1 MANIQQIQSKGIY
14 HGLPVFSDAA
24 DKKDLTA
31 IVTGANGISG
41 QHMLRVLAQSPQRWS
56 KIYCLSRRPP
66 TIPDGLPQVEFIS
79 VDFLKSPDFI
89 AKLLKSHR
97 VRADYVFFYSYIQV
111 PPKDG
116 QGLWSN
122 AEEMA
127 IVNTELLSNFLAALS
142 LADIKP
148 RRVLLQTGA
157 KHYGVHLGPAKVP
170 QEESD
175 PRVTIEPNFYYPQED
190 YLVDWCEELTGVGW
204 NVIRPSF
211 ILGAVP
217 DAAMNLV
224 FPIAAYAAVCKH
236 LGQKLEF
243 PGNLEAWERPL
254 DLSSAMLNGYQ
265 AEWAVLDDGAA
276 NEAFNAADGS
286 TFTWGQIWPRLAAR
300 YGVEWSGP
308 ELDETTYEIMTIPRD
323 ETPRGYGP
331 QATIRRRFALT
342 DWAKKLETQQAWK
355 ELAQKHD
362 LLDKE
367 LRDVD
372 RIFAFADAALANA
385 VQVAFSMD
393 KSRRFGW
400 FGTVS
405 SSDCIMEVIENFEKQ
420 RMVPPI
426 RGSESL

>member
-1 MANIQQIQSKGIY
+1 MTNVQQIQPKGIY
-14 HGLPVFSDAA
+14 RGLPVFPHTD

-31 IVTGANGISG
+31 IITGANGISG
-41 QHMLRVLAQSPQRWS
+41 QHMLRVLAQNPQRWS

-66 TIPDGLPQVEFIS
+66 TIPEGLPQIEHIS
-79 VDFLKSPDFI
+79 MDFLKSPDFI

-127 IVNTELLSNFLAALS
+127 IVNTELFSNFLSALN

-157 KHYGVHLGPAKVP
+157 KHYGVHLGPPKVP

-190 YLVDWCEELTGVGW
+190 YLVDWCEEMAGVGW

-211 ILGAVP
+211 VLGAVP

-224 FPIAAYAAVCKH
+224 FPIAAYTAVCKH

-243 PGNLEAWERPL
+243 PGDLEAWERPL

-265 AEWAVLDDGAA
+265 AEWAVLDDGTA

-286 TFTWGQIWPRLAAR
+286 TFAWGQFWPRLAACC
-300 YGVEWSGP
+300 GVEWTGP
-308 ELDETTYEIMTIPRD
+308 ELDETAYDAMTIPRE
-323 ETPRGYGP
+323 ETPRG
-331 QATIRRRFALT
+331 
-342 DWAKKLETQQAWK
+342 
-355 ELAQKHD
+355 
-362 LLDKE
+362 
-367 LRDVD
+367 
-372 RIFAFADAALANA
+372 
-385 VQVAFSMD
+385 
-393 KSRRFGW
+393 
-400 FGTVS
+400 
-405 SSDCIMEVIENFEKQ
+405 
-420 RMVPPI
+420 
-426 RGSESL
+426 